1 MKVSGGYVVSDS
13 PLSPQPLSLA
23 RRSPRVSTRFSREFP
38 KVAHVSDT
46 AMWPLIA
53 FDVAILPSMLFLRVY
68 R

>member
-13 PLSPQPLSLA
+13 PLSPLSLA
-23 RRSPRVSTRFSREFP
+23 RRSTRVSTRFPREFP